1 MLNQFLFRSP
11 YDFVQPSRF
20 LKCYRNRIQYR
31 RLICESC
38 RGPDNNITYK
48 SYCQDLLDKIQF
60 IQERSTSDDFQNAG
74 RATIK
79 RHNTCCLHNGID
91 TCICSLHGGA
101 SNRRHSVKIHRK
113 ASPFIWQ

>member
-1 MLNQFLFRSP
+1 MAQLEGLSRIEALKVGRSP

-60 IQERSTSDDFQNAG
+60 IQVSARLFSSYEARQF
-74 RATIK
+74 
-79 RHNTCCLHNGID
+79 
-91 TCICSLHGGA
+91 CSLARPPPKVSSQRAVAGSA
-101 SNRRHSVKIHRK
+101 
-113 ASPFIWQ
+113 